1 MQKIQKSYLRNSQ
14 GWIQTVG
21 GVTIL
26 FILPIIG
33 LICSFPKIQVWAHST
48 FMDAQ
53 PSSLSTV
60 PTTKTMASRPEAKQQ
75 SLPESIFKIAEV
87 SEVEPDDSKTESVPP
102 SELSHAIS
110 QLHRALQARPHS
122 QIKDVL
128 NSANRL
134 HAAASPQPCPF
145 EWIGSEGSLVLSHE
159 ADGGISLVKTLNRCA
174 EAVEQT
180 TLQGH

>member
-1 MQKIQKSYLRNSQ
+1 
-14 GWIQTVG
+14 
-21 GVTIL
+21 
-26 FILPIIG
+26 
-33 LICSFPKIQVWAHST
+33 
-48 FMDAQ
+48 
-53 PSSLSTV
+53 
-60 PTTKTMASRPEAKQQ
+60 MASLPEAKQQ

-134 HAAASPQPCPF
+134 HAAASPRPCPF

-180 TLQGH
+180 ALQGH